1 MYVCV
6 YVCMYTTC
14 MFGAHGSQKRVSDLL
29 EVELQIV
36 VSHQGCRE
44 PKLCSLEEQQVL
56 FIAEPSLHP

>member
-1 MYVCV
+1 
-6 YVCMYTTC
+6 

-29 EVELQIV
+29 ELELQIV